1 MRTQPRC
8 LSAVSSQSRHYQ
20 RATPTQLC
28 VFFTCIDVVCSSFC
42 LLLGWFTRNC
52 AIAARHTC
60 DIQNT
65 VAGDVAGRIGE
76 VVPPTSRRLPLHFPY
91 SRQGAQR

>member
-1 MRTQPRC
+1 MNTKQFC
-8 LSAVSSQSRHYQ
+8 LPAVSSQSRHYQ
-20 RATPTQLC
+20 RATPIQLC
-28 VFFTCIDVVCSSFC
+28 VFSACIDVVCSCFY

-52 AIAARHTC
+52 AIAAQHTC

-65 VAGDVAGRIGE
+65 VAGDIAGRIGE